1 MVNRKSSDWKSTAGY
16 SGTPLWKKLGI
27 KEGSRVLAVDAP
39 KTFRELLEPWP
50 DRAIFETRAKRTY
63 DVIIGFH
70 RSIED
75 YEQKFRSLIDLL
87 EDRGG
92 LWVSWPK
99 KTSKFYSPGLTENA
113 IRDIGLT
120 TGLVDNKVCAIDED
134 WSGLRFVRRLR

>member
-1 MVNRKSSDWKSTAGY
+1 MAGY

-27 KEGSRVLAVDAP
+27 RSGSRVLAVEAP
-39 KTFRELLEPWP
+39 SGFRELLDPLPEKVVLS
-50 DRAIFETRAKRTY
+50 AKPRGEY
-63 DVIIGFH
+63 DVIVSFH
-70 RSIED
+70 RSLDD
-75 YEQKFRSLIDLL
+75 YEERFRALIEHL

-99 KTSKFYSPGLTENA
+99 KASRLYVPGLTENA

-134 WSGLRFVRRLR
+134 WSGLRFVRRLKPRA